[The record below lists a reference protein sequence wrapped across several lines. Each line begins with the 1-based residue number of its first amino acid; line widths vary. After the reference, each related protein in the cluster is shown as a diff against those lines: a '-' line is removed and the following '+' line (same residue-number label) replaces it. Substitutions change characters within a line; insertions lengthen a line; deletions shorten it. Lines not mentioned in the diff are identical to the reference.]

1 MKNLLF
7 ITYHF
12 PPTGGSGVQRGLK
25 FAKYLPQFG
34 FRPIVL
40 CADYR
45 YLKQPKDYTL
55 LKELPPSVKIYRT
68 FTLDANW
75 FFKLLWGLK
84 LHKVV
89 TFLQRYILIPD
100 TEVLWLPF
108 AFLKLGKILDANHI
122 DLVLISA
129 PPYSSLFLAKYCKH
143 RYQLKVCVDFRDPW
157 SFGIGRKYLKP
168 PSWIAN
174 KENNWEKEIV
184 TLADKIICV
193 NDKMVDEFRQLH
205 TKIPAVKFCSITNG
219 YDEEDFSIST
229 PLKKSDKFK
238 IVYTGSFYDA
248 RRPLILWQA
257 LWELIEEGKI
267 NPQKITVNI
276 YGRNTNNFVLGEY
289 QDNLLIQKIV
299 HFYGYTPHTQ
309 IIKILLSA
317 DVLLLYS
324 GFGNTEQLNSP
335 AKLFEYLRSGKP
347 VFAIIDPESSAAEIL
362 LPANTIFLA
371 NSASL
376 SSIKNTLSEL
386 YTQWEEG
393 KLKVSPDWEYIKNF
407 ERKALT
413 ARLAEVLSSIT

>member
-1 MKNLLF
+1 
-7 ITYHF
+7 
-12 PPTGGSGVQRGLK
+12 
-25 FAKYLPQFG
+25 
-34 FRPIVL
+34 
-40 CADYR
+40 
-45 YLKQPKDYTL
+45 
-55 LKELPPSVKIYRT
+55 
-68 FTLDANW
+68 
-75 FFKLLWGLK
+75 
-84 LHKVV
+84 
-89 TFLQRYILIPD
+89 
-100 TEVLWLPF
+100 
-108 AFLKLGKILDANHI
+108 
-122 DLVLISA
+122 
-129 PPYSSLFLAKYCKH
+129 
-143 RYQLKVCVDFRDPW
+143 
-157 SFGIGRKYLKP
+157 
-168 PSWIAN
+168 
-174 KENNWEKEIV
+174 
-184 TLADKIICV
+184 
-193 NDKMVDEFRQLH
+193 
-205 TKIPAVKFCSITNG
+205 
-219 YDEEDFSIST
+219 
-229 PLKKSDKFK
+229 
-238 IVYTGSFYDA
+238 VYTGSFYDA